1 MLKETEIELES
12 LTELQGLRQR
22 KAGEN
27 ELSYSPLS
35 KLSVAFQ
42 MSFFNRQQWQVHV
55 SCNGVSVSRPLLG
68 HSSDS
73 LLQHPA

>member
-1 MLKETEIELES
+1 MLKETDIELES

-22 KAGEN
+22 KAGQN

-42 MSFFNRQQWQVHV
+42 MSCFFKQAAVAGA
-55 SCNGVSVSRPLLG
+55 C
-68 HSSDS
+68 
-73 LLQHPA
+73 